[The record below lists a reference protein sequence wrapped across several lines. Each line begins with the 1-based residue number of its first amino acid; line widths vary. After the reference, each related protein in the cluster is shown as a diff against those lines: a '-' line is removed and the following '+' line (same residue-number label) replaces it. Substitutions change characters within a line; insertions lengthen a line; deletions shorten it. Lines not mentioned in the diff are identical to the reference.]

1 MNFYKKTFF
10 IFFIVILTFVIFVK
24 LIEPVIKK
32 QISNIFADRN
42 LSKKI
47 TKEIV
52 GATEEFSSE
61 KRIFYKNILKRLYIK
76 WIPLI
81 EEAKKEAAAE
91 LKK

>member
-24 LIEPVIKK
+24 LIEPVIEK

-52 GATEEFSSE
+52 SATEEFSPE
-61 KRIFYKNILKRLYIK
+61 KRIFYKNIIKRLYIK

-81 EEAKKEAAAE
+81 EEAKKEAATE